1 MKGTLINFGCDLF
14 LPLTRSPTRQKGIY
28 NMVIKIKVLFV
39 TPAPQPAGN
48 SEDVHSYQPFPI
60 DL

>member
-39 TPAPQPAGN
+39 TPALQPAGN
-48 SEDVHSYQPFPI
+48 SEYVHSY
-60 DL
+60 